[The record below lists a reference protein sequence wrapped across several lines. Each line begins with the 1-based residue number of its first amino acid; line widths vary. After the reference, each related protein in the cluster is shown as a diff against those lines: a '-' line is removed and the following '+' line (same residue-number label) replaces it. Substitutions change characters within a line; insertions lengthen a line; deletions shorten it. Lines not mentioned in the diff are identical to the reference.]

1 MRPEGVRL
9 GRKSYASLK
18 RIAPVAAGQAWELR
32 FGEAAFAVLG
42 EDVRRLKRVAD
53 ERDSF

>member
-18 RIAPVAAGQAWELR
+18 RIAPVAAEQAWELR

-53 ERDSF
+53 ERDSH